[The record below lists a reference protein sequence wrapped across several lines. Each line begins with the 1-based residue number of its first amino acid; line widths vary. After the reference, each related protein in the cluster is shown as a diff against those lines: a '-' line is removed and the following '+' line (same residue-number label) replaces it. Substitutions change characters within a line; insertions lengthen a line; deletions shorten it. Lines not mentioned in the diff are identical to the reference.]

1 MKKNIKIMNPPP
13 MISDDEIRSFMDFN
27 GLIRKH
33 NSVTTTRYR
42 RLKWAIGLSGI
53 AIITGFTITMATLFN
68 SPENKSSEIQKS
80 EPERGMD
87 PATRDTSIVNSK
99 PAISPLIAPDQ
110 IQRAKNDRLK
120 TTASDTA
127 TRRSLENRNEK
138 PKSPVDHSENEHM
151 YLQAEPEGGYDALYD
166 YFNKNLKYP
175 PEAIKDSLEGMIT
188 VSFIVTKEGTTEHF
202 KFKKSI
208 GKPFEREALKLLNG
222 MPRWKPAMLNGKHV
236 PSRIVLP
243 LTFSIDTIK

>member
-1 MKKNIKIMNPPP
+1 MNPPP

-33 NSVTTTRYR
+33 KSLTNIRYR

-53 AIITGFTITMATLFN
+53 AIITAFTITMATLF
-68 SPENKSSEIQKS
+68 SGSENKSSVIQKNK
-80 EPERGMD
+80 PERSSD
-87 PATRDTSIVNSK
+87 PATYDTSTVNSE
-99 PAISPLIAPDQ
+99 PAISPSTAPDQ
-110 IQRAKNDRLK
+110 IQRAKKTRRK
-120 TTASDTA
+120 TTSSDTS
-127 TRRSLENRNEK
+127 TLRSVESLNEK
-138 PKSPVDHSENEHM
+138 SKPPVDNSENENI
-151 YLQAEPEGGYDALYD
+151 YLQAEPEGGYEALYD

-202 KFKKSI
+202 EFKKSI

-222 MPRWKPAMLNGKHV
+222 MPRWKPAVLNGNHV